1 MCRGPDGE
9 LLAWTKVLYN
19 NRDVFG
25 KPKQLN
31 VGKSGTK
38 LAIGKAGAKAAGI
51 SSCILKQT
59 GPSAGKFERNIF
71 AFNADGEEVKL
82 ATFGIDDD
90 GDKTVK
96 PCSDAAL
103 ASVVRL
109 GLALKGQGAETADKV
124 AALKRF
130 SITLASAPAA
140 DEEEE
145 GAGEGEEGAD
155 NEGGGGAT
163 RTTREKG

>member
-25 KPKQLN
+25 KPKQLV

-38 LAIGKAGAKAAGI
+38 LAIGKADAKAAGI

-59 GPSAGKFERNIF
+59 GPGAGKFERTIF

-155 NEGGGGAT
+155 NEGGGDEDDA
-163 RTTREKG
+163 